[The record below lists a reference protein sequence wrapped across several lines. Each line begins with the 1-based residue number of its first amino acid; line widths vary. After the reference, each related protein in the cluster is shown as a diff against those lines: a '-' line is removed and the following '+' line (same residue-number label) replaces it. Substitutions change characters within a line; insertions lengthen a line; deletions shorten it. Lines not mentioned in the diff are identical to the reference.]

1 MLPWQIPTVDMH
13 SRHSLRGAG
22 RAGGRT
28 WGSGAGACHQVASV
42 LAEVLAESEGNAGWV
57 VGAGGDQLQ
66 LLSISLTFLLKFL
79 QRKKP
84 VRLLEAW
91 FPEGVKILHNAD
103 PRVLGVHV
111 LIHHQGPCSGPRHTS
126 PQPPGAMTA
135 IGAWKPPPSSSHPV
149 PNPSPPSSHPSTPPP
164 PSSHSPNLMPPKGVA
179 SFRPVPPARGSPHLM
194 PA

>member
-1 MLPWQIPTVDMH
+1 M
-13 SRHSLRGAG
+13 
-22 RAGGRT
+22 
-28 WGSGAGACHQVASV
+28 
-42 LAEVLAESEGNAGWV
+42 LAEGEGNTGWV

-66 LLSISLTFLLKFL
+66 LLSITLTFLLKL
-79 QRKKP
+79 LRRKKP

-126 PQPPGAMTA
+126 PQPPGAVTA
-135 IGAWKPPPSSSHPV
+135 MGAWKPPPSSS
-149 PNPSPPSSHPSTPPP
+149 PPRPQPPTSLLPPLHAPP
-164 PSSHSPNLMPPKGVA
+164 PSSHSSNLMPPKGVA
-179 SFRPVPPARGSPHLM
+179 SPRPVPPARGSPHLM